1 MASQKTHTSVSAEMR
16 ERNHTYLHSRENP
29 DVIYLQEVVPRTVK
43 IIEDNCPTYQLIPGG
58 VEEYFTA
65 IMLKVCFR
73 LLLVVQ
79 LLSYK
84 YPGCFSSCSHQSNR

>member
-1 MASQKTHTSVSAEMR
+1 MP
-16 ERNHTYLHSRENP
+16 ERNCTYLHSRENP
-29 DVIYLQEVVPRTVK
+29 DVVYLQEVVPRTVK

-73 LLLVVQ
+73 LVLAVPV
-79 LLSYK
+79 LSYK
-84 YPGCFSSCSHQSNR
+84 YAVSPECLSSCSQHSDR